1 MFYLILAICSSVGVS
16 LIMRLSA
23 KRAKGS
29 LCMLSANYLVC
40 LLIAAC
46 FTGFGNIAPMQPGLG
61 QTLVL
66 GAVNGVFYLASFVIY
81 QRSVAKNGIVLSS
94 TFMKLGLLVPIAV
107 SVFWEIPTAVQV
119 LGFVIAL
126 VGIVLITGGKDKNA
140 HFSFGLIV
148 LLVLGGSANAMSEVF
163 EEVGNP
169 ELSSQFLLYTFAAAF
184 LVCVIL
190 TLLKKERPNR
200 YTLFYG
206 FLIGI
211 PNYFSARFLLLS
223 LGSVPAMIAHP
234 TYSSLSVAIVAV
246 MGVCAFKERL
256 SRKQWFAMAL
266 ILVSLI
272 LLNL

>member
-1 MFYLILAICSSVGVS
+1 M
-16 LIMRLSA
+16 
-23 KRAKGS
+23 
-29 LCMLSANYLVC
+29 
-40 LLIAAC
+40 
-46 FTGFGNIAPMQPGLG
+46 
-61 QTLVL
+61 
-66 GAVNGVFYLASFVIY
+66 
-81 QRSVAKNGIVLSS
+81 
-94 TFMKLGLLVPIAV
+94 
-107 SVFWEIPTAVQV
+107 
-119 LGFVIAL
+119 
-126 VGIVLITGGKDKNA
+126 
-140 HFSFGLIV
+140 
-148 LLVLGGSANAMSEVF
+148 
-163 EEVGNP
+163 
-169 ELSSQFLLYTFAAAF
+169 
-184 LVCVIL
+184 CVIL

-234 TYSSLSVAIVAV
+234 TYSALSVAVVAV

>member
-1 MFYLILAICSSVGVS
+1 MFYLFLAICSSVGVS

-40 LLIAAC
+40 LLIAGC
-46 FTGFGNIAPMQPGLG
+46 FTGFENVAPAQLGLR
-61 QTLVL
+61 QALIL

-81 QRSVAKNGIVLSS
+81 QKSVAKNGIVLSS
-94 TFMKLGLLVPIAV
+94 TFMKLGLLVPIVV
-107 SVFWEIPTAVQV
+107 SVFWEIPTAVQIV
-119 LGFVIAL
+119 GFLIAL
-126 VGIVLITGGKDKNA
+126 VGIVLITGGKDQNA
-140 HFSFGLIV
+140 RFSVGLIL

-163 EEVGNP
+163 EEVGNKA
-169 ELSSQFLLYTFAAAF
+169 LSSQFLLYTFATAL
-184 LVCVIL
+184 LVCVIMM
-190 TLLKKERPNR
+190 LLKKEKPNR
-200 YTLFYG
+200 YTLSYG

-234 TYSSLSVAIVAV
+234 TYSALSVAIVAI
-246 MGVCAFKERL
+246 MGVWAFRERL
-256 SRKQWFAMAL
+256 SKKQWVAMAL
-266 ILVSLI
+266 ILCSLI